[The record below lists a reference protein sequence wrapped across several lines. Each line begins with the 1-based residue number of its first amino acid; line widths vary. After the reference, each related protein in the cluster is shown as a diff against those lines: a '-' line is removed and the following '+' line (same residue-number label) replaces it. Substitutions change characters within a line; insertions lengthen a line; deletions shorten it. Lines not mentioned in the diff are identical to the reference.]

1 MKVEAMPAFGSRT
14 DLRALTAA
22 WEDVQRTRLGA
33 EQRGLLPLAANLKKL
48 EDATAR
54 DIKKAMSTHP
64 LADWLPRGL
73 GGVHVARLVALI
85 DDPWRFP
92 GRRCTVGHYLSI
104 AAGTGENDKPR
115 GDATDAA
122 GVPVNEHGL
131 GIGDP
136 CPVETHDGPC
146 TGTLLAPRPGTGV
159 RSLWHYCG
167 LHVVDGRSPRKT
179 KGKVADWNP
188 VARTIVLMPG
198 GIAEQIVRLR
208 VPKYR
213 ERYDEVKERLT
224 NERAVGALGTEALR
238 GALADGTEAD
248 VSGGS
253 ETSCGLR
260 PIQIDAI
267 ARKVA
272 AKEFIGDLLMEWKRR
287 TETQFATE
295 SRIGPAHHAK
305 EEAA

>member
-1 MKVEAMPAFGSRT
+1 MVAEDDACIG
-14 DLRALTAA
+14 LRELTAA
-22 WEDVQRTRLGA
+22 WEDLQRTRLA
-33 EQRGLLPLAANLKKL
+33 ATQRGLLPLAASLQKL
-48 EDATAR
+48 EAATGR
-54 DIKKAMSTHP
+54 DIKKHMASHP
-64 LADWLPRGL
+64 LADWFPKGL

-92 GRRCTVGHYLSI
+92 GRRCTVGHYMTV
-104 AAGTGENDKPR
+104 AVPHVERDEPV
-115 GDATDAA
+115 GD
-122 GVPVNEHGL
+122 
-131 GIGDP
+131 GDS
-136 CPVETHDGPC
+136 CPVETLDGPC
-146 TGTLLAPRPGTGV
+146 TGTLLSPRPGTGV

-167 LHVVDGRSPRKT
+167 LHVVDGRAPRKT
-179 KGKVADWNP
+179 KGQRSDWNP

-224 NERAVGALGTEALR
+224 RER
-238 GALADGTEAD
+238 GAEVTGVTDIASGPALSDGPEVVGRDAIA
-248 VSGGS
+248 SLS
-253 ETSCGLR
+253 GLR

-287 TETQFATE
+287 TV
-295 SRIGPAHHAK
+295 GPLELAMPGWSGAHAQT
-305 EEAA
+305 EAA

>member
-1 MKVEAMPAFGSRT
+1 MAASRFAT
-14 DLRALTAA
+14 ETTAGLRELTAM
-22 WEDVQRTRLGA
+22 WEDVQRTRLA
-33 EQRGLLPLAANLKKL
+33 ATQRGLLPLADSLKKL
-48 EDATAR
+48 EDVTAR
-54 DIKKAMSTHP
+54 DIKKQMASHP
-64 LADWLPRGL
+64 LADWFPRGL

-92 GRRCTVGHYLSI
+92 GRRCTVGHYLSVAEVNSEI
-104 AAGTGENDKPR
+104 GITYG
-115 GDATDAA
+115 GATDV
-122 GVPVNEHGL
+122 GEEDVVDKSV

-167 LHVVDGRSPRKT
+167 LHVVDGRSPRKQ

-213 ERYDEVKERLT
+213 DRYDEVKERLH
-224 NERAVGALGTEALR
+224 NERAVDGVEFEGDS
-238 GALADGTEAD
+238 GALADGSE
-248 VSGGS
+248 VENCSVS
-253 ETSCGLR
+253 ETVRGLR

-272 AKEFIGDLLMEWKRR
+272 AKQFIGDLLMEWKRR
-287 TETQFATE
+287 TEPRHVGVAAD
-295 SRIGPAHHAK
+295 GPALHAHR
-305 EEAA
+305 EVA